1 MKNLKIEILHTGTA
15 FDNPE
20 IETARLLR
28 QLADRIENSDPP
40 HILRDSNGNRC
51 GNVMYS
57 PDYFTITEE

>member
-1 MKNLKIEILHTGTA
+1 MKNLKIEISHSGTA